1 MQYRRLKLA
10 CYTSNVSMAIIT
22 NFPPLLFL
30 IFRNSYEN
38 ISFSMLGLLV
48 LINYFT
54 QLIVDLIFS
63 FFSHR
68 FDIPKTVRLMPIL
81 AAVGFLIYALWPKFF
96 PETAFVGLVIGTI
109 LFSASSG
116 LSEVLLSPIIAA
128 LPSEDG
134 ERELSRLHS
143 MYAWGVVVTVIV
155 STLLL
160 RWLGDAQWY
169 LIALFWMLIPLC
181 SAVLFAGAEV
191 PRLETPKQASG
202 ALKLLK
208 NGGLWLCFF
217 AIFLGGASE
226 CTMSQWCSS
235 YLEQALGISKV
246 WGDVFGVALFGA
258 MMALGRTLYAKRG
271 KNISAVMLAGGVG
284 ATACY
289 LLATLVDV
297 PIIGLLAC
305 AFTGFCTSMMWPGS
319 LSVSS
324 ERFPQGGVFVFAMM
338 AAGGDFG
345 ASVGPQLIGLITDG
359 VIANPKALSI
369 AQSLNMTID
378 QLGMKTGLLI
388 ASIFPILSIVIF
400 GRIHLQRKKQKTE
413 STISG

>member
-1 MQYRRLKLA
+1 MNHRRLKLA

-30 IFRNSYEN
+30 IFRNSFQN

-54 QLIVDLIFS
+54 QLIVDLVFS
-63 FFSHR
+63 FFSHK
-68 FDIPKTVRLMPIL
+68 FDIAKTVRMMPLM
-81 AAVGFLIYALWPKFF
+81 AAFGFLIYALWPTFF
-96 PETAFVGLVIGTI
+96 PQSAFAGLVIGTV

-128 LPSEDG
+128 LPSDDG

-160 RWLGDAQWY
+160 KLLGDAQWY
-169 LIALFWMLIPLC
+169 LIALFWMLIPLT
-181 SAVLFAGAEV
+181 SALLFAKADV
-191 PRLETPKQASG
+191 PKLETPKKVSG
-202 ALKLLK
+202 AVKLLK

-235 YLEQALGISKV
+235 YLEQALGIPKV
-246 WGDVFGVALFGA
+246 VGDVFGVALFGA
-258 MMALGRTLYAKRG
+258 MMALGRTLYARYG
-271 KNISAVMLAGGVG
+271 RNISGVMLAGGIG

-289 LLATLVDV
+289 FAATMIDV
-297 PIIGLLAC
+297 PIIGLIAC
-305 AFTGFCTSMMWPGS
+305 ALTGFCTSMMWPGS

-324 ERFPQGGVFVFAMM
+324 ERFPEGGVFVFAMM

-359 VIANPKALSI
+359 VIANPKAASI
-369 AQSLNMTID
+369 AQSLNLTLD
-378 QLGMKTGLLI
+378 QLGMKVGLLI
-388 ASIFPILSIVIF
+388 AAIFPILSIVIF
-400 GRIHLQRKKQKTE
+400 GKIHFQRKRQKV
-413 STISG
+413 